1 MVGAHAIA
9 ASISYPADDVVRLD
23 QALDQLS
30 TAPRELRP
38 VAGNIGRGIG
48 AVVNAFNPSM
58 VILGGYFRPL
68 YRLLRTEV
76 QAGLAERALA
86 PALESVRLALPGLGT
101 DSVLLG
107 AAEMALEPVF
117 EDPVASLAT
126 AVTDAHARLAG

>member
-1 MVGAHAIA
+1 M
-9 ASISYPADDVVRLD
+9 AS
-23 QALDQLS
+23 
-30 TAPRELRP
+30 
-38 VAGNIGRGIG
+38 NIGRGIG

-68 YRLLRTEV
+68 FRMLRSEV

-86 PALESVRLALPGLGT
+86 PTLDSVRLALPGLGT

-117 EDPVASLAT
+117 DDPVASLST